1 MAMSELQKTLNKLTK
16 NYKSSF
22 ADIDSA
28 GSIKFFKLQSP
39 GLNFV
44 FGGGGY
50 AEGRITEISG
60 LEGAGKTTLATIIAA
75 EIQKRKTKNKVLF
88 IDFEYAY
95 DLNHAVELGLDI
107 SDAVKDP
114 ENGKFIFLRPT
125 QGEDAFTIAEE
136 LIATGDIG
144 IVVWD
149 SVATTPV
156 AAQVENEY
164 GKADYGSIAKLF
176 STGLRKLNPWLVR
189 TETPM
194 ILINQ
199 LRDNQNAGMYGDPY
213 VTMGGRA
220 IKHYTSTRF
229 RVTRSED
236 ILEDG
241 DMIGIKIKIKNQ
253 KNKTGIPKRE
263 AFFNVLFDEG
273 LQVNPEYAELAT
285 ELKII
290 KKSGSWYK
298 HDETGMSVQG
308 VDGVLAFFKDK
319 PDAWNQIKN
328 TVNEL
333 IATKND
339 LDKEREEKEVA
350 DGTFG
355 KFGEDY

>member
-1 MAMSELQKTLNKLTK
+1 MALSELQKALNKLTK
-16 NYKSSF
+16 NYKASF
-22 ADIDSA
+22 ADIDAA
-28 GSIKFFKLQSP
+28 GTIKFFKLRSP
-39 GLNFV
+39 ALNFG
-44 FGGGGY
+44 FGGKGY

-60 LEGAGKTTLATIIAA
+60 LEGAGKTTLATIIAS

-95 DLNHAVELGLDI
+95 DLNHAQELGLDI
-107 SDAVKDP
+107 SDAVADP
-114 ENGKFIFLRPT
+114 EKGKFIFLRPT

-136 LIATGDIG
+136 LVATGDIG
-144 IVVWD
+144 IVIWD

-164 GKADYGSIAKLF
+164 GKADFGSIAKLF

-199 LRDNQNAGMYGDPY
+199 LRDAQNAGMYGDPY
-213 VTMGGRA
+213 TTMGGRA
-220 IKHYTSTRF
+220 IKHYASTRF

-241 DMIGIKIKIKNQ
+241 DMIGIKIKVKNQ

-263 AFFNVLFDEG
+263 TFINVLFDGG
-273 LQVNPEYAELAT
+273 LQVDPEYAELAS

-298 HDETGMSVQG
+298 HEETGMAVQG
-308 VDGVLAFFKDK
+308 IDGVLEFFADK
-319 PDAWNQIKN
+319 QEAWTRIKN
-328 TVNEL
+328 TVDAMIAEKNE
-333 IATKND
+333 I
-339 LDKEREEKEVA
+339 DKVQEETQTGFELG
-350 DGTFG
+350 D
-355 KFGEDY
+355 DD